1 MATNSQ
7 IGFIHGL
14 KNRAKL
20 DEEAYR
26 GVLAQYGAGATSSK
40 HLSVEG
46 AIKVIDRLKVLAGE
60 APSDAPRLRRASAE
74 GALALD
80 GPYVGKLRALWLTA
94 WNLGLT
100 EARSDTALAAFVARQ
115 TGIDSPSWVRD
126 AVDARKAIEALKK
139 WIARESGLEWPKDGR
154 DIRALKEALV
164 RRQWRLLIEGGMR
177 ERLGERSD
185 LADYAGAM
193 IGRAAGQV
201 VPPVVSMTLA
211 DLSLDQ
217 FDALASALGAKLRSQ
232 RSPAHQEIM
241 ARGAAVRDAR
251 RARR

>member
-1 MATNSQ
+1 MATAKQ
-7 IGFIHGL
+7 IGLIHGL
-14 KNRAKL
+14 SKRAKL
-20 DEEAYR
+20 DDEAYR

-46 AIKVIDRLKVLAGE
+46 AIRVIDRLKVLAGD
-60 APSDAPRLRRASAE
+60 APGDAPRPRRASAE
-74 GALALD
+74 GALALE

-100 EARSDTALAAFVARQ
+100 EARTDIALAAFVARQ

-126 AVDARKAIEALKK
+126 AADARKAIEALKA

-164 RRQWRLLIEGGMR
+164 RRQWRLLVEGGMPV
-177 ERLGERSD
+177 RLFERSD

-193 IGRAAGQV
+193 IGRAAGKV
-201 VPPVVSMTLA
+201 VPPAVSMTLA
-211 DLSLDQ
+211 ELSLDQ
-217 FDALASALGAKLRSQ
+217 FDALAAALGAKLRKQ
-232 RSPAHQEIM
+232 KA
-241 ARGAAVRDAR
+241 AR
-251 RARR
+251 R